1 MEICDLMKWKLIIAI
16 ICPILIMLISSGC
29 LNSIFDDDIEYK
41 YEITIT
47 VENEKPF
54 FVLLPII
61 EQYHDEDKSTVLS
74 NLIFSHGSGNFDIER
89 INGRYINISSNE
101 NVSLICSGNS
111 PGFSYTPTHLQFE
124 HPFAPS
130 ERNESLPCYISI
142 EENTITISQH
152 WYSKEPNSIVDIMYT
167 GTYNQSGWFLLNATY
182 GENWVS

>member
-111 PGFSYTPTHLQFE
+111 PGFSYNPTH
-124 HPFAPS
+124 
-130 ERNESLPCYISI
+130 
-142 EENTITISQH
+142 
-152 WYSKEPNSIVDIMYT
+152 
-167 GTYNQSGWFLLNATY
+167 
-182 GENWVS
+182 